1 MPLTISGVAS
11 SSAGLLLSL
20 HSKPADHCHALCSED
35 ADSLAPNALDGAVL
49 NPRAAHAA
57 HIRKLFRSGDDGNV
71 RRGYGK
77 AEMWRRAD
85 IAVFARMGGSMVVM
99 DLLGE
104 IGVDMS

>member
-20 HSKPADHCHALCSED
+20 HSKPADHCHALCSEN
-35 ADSLAPNALDGAVL
+35 ADSLVPNAFDGVVL

-57 HIRKLFRSGDDGNV
+57 HARKLFRSGDNGDV

-77 AEMWRRAD
+77 AETWRRAD
-85 IAVFARMGGSMVVM
+85 IAVFGRLRGSMVGM
-99 DLLGE
+99 NLLRQS
-104 IGVDMS
+104 GVDVS